1 MERINEADKLFEAKV
16 LDKIRIAKTKNQIT
30 NTDFLSLHEQNI
42 SKKIL
47 NIEKETNFLFY
58 LPCSG
63 LEKAMLIVYP
73 EKCGNIFEDNISE
86 RNITS
91 QELSLP
97 KVKKDLESI
106 VLIFFTQKV
115 VSLPDET

>member
-1 MERINEADKLFEAKV
+1 MLDTMGKFVIDFYKATNMKVKV
-16 LDKIRIAKTKNQIT
+16 LNMGGGFAIKYLDEDAEINLEDMFKKMVT
-30 NTDFLSLHEQNI
+30 N
-42 SKKIL
+42 
-47 NIEKETNFLFY
+47 
-58 LPCSG
+58 
-63 LEKAMLIVYP
+63 LE
-73 EKCGNIFEDNISE
+73 NIFEDNISE